1 MVNRWNKA
9 MAVGLRHN
17 HDISFI
23 ATQCRGPGVEK
34 GGRGGRTAPRP
45 GRFLMRVANRIFTD
59 RPLSQVEVVAYLLG
73 YPTEFASNHG
83 WTFLNASSLYWHIFR
98 WWRHLRRQSGMEMVD
113 EQVEETGLS
122 LYDYMSV
129 VKLKRKS
136 KGVGAWGEVQF
147 DSSWPYSQTWVQ
159 ALRKPG
165 EHAVVCFDG
174 YLSTDFSDE
183 GEVYYKR
190 GMSHRLLLTAT
201 SGTAAAS
208 IDGITIHSACGF
220 SKDTAARSRRAEP
233 DGFAAPS
240 SVSLRIDGQTTAEW
254 QEKWLL
260 IVDELRGSARD
271 FGRIPVVLFCGD
283 FHQFRP
289 VQERSILLPSTTIA
303 WDEERSFTAEQRYQN
318 RWNLNIEASLC
329 FQKERRAPLRIF
341 ISEHRWKDGEPSEEE
356 AVMILNQGDDSAIPV
371 PAVLMFVPGMPV
383 VVN

>member
-1 MVNRWNKA
+1 

-23 ATQCRGPGVEK
+23 ATQCKTMAIVFYVTNYATKVEDPVWK
-34 GGRGGRTAPRP
+34 RVAAAAELLPVLDETRQ
-45 GRFLMRVANRIFTD
+45 FLMRVANRIFTD

-190 GMSHRLLLTAT
+190 
-201 SGTAAAS
+201 AA
-208 IDGITIHSACGF
+208 
-220 SKDTAARSRRAEP
+220 
-233 DGFAAPS
+233 
-240 SVSLRIDGQTTAEW
+240 V
-254 QEKWLL
+254 
-260 IVDELRGSARD
+260 
-271 FGRIPVVLFCGD
+271 
-283 FHQFRP
+283 
-289 VQERSILLPSTTIA
+289 
-303 WDEERSFTAEQRYQN
+303 
-318 RWNLNIEASLC
+318 
-329 FQKERRAPLRIF
+329 
-341 ISEHRWKDGEPSEEE
+341 
-356 AVMILNQGDDSAIPV
+356 
-371 PAVLMFVPGMPV
+371 
-383 VVN
+383 